1 MCCGQKRTELRNSE
15 ARDPTRSV
23 KQVLSNNRRTQVR
36 QTQPPPSR
44 ATERGAQHHYTA
56 PADSFPPLSETTPLP
71 TICVR
76 YLQTSPVRVRGL
88 VSGVC
93 YEFSGSSPV
102 QDVDARD
109 SSSLLHTRFFRR
121 A

>member
-15 ARDPTRSV
+15 ARNPTPGVKHVRS
-23 KQVLSNNRRTQVR
+23 SNRRTHVPQA
-36 QTQPPPSR
+36 QPAPSKP
-44 ATERGAQHHYTA
+44 TERGAQYQAATA
-56 PADSFPPLSETTPLP
+56 AAGKVETASLP
-71 TICVR
+71 TIRLR
-76 YLQTSPVRVRGL
+76 YLQTSAVRVRGL
-88 VSGVC
+88 VSGAC

-109 SSSLLHTRFFRR
+109 SISLLQTRFFRR

>member
-1 MCCGQKRTELRNSE
+1 MCCGKKRTELRNSE
-15 ARDPTRSV
+15 ARDTTASV
-23 KQVLSNNRRTQVR
+23 KQPLLSNRPSSVLRT
-36 QTQPPPSR
+36 PISR
-44 ATERGAQHHYTA
+44 AQ
-56 PADSFPPLSETTPLP
+56 PALAGRVEITPLP
-71 TICVR
+71 TIRLR

-109 SSSLLHTRFFRR
+109 STSLVHTRFFRR
-121 A
+121 E

>member
-15 ARDPTRSV
+15 ARDPTRNV
-23 KQVLSNNRRTQVR
+23 KQALPSNRRTQVP
-36 QTQPPPSR
+36 QTRSTPSWGK
-44 ATERGAQHHYTA
+44 EQGAQHLAIA
-56 PADSFPPLSETTPLP
+56 PARSVETTPLP
-71 TICVR
+71 TIRVR
-76 YLQTSPVRVRGL
+76 YLQSSPVRVRGL
-88 VSGVC
+88 VSGVS

>member
-15 ARDPTRSV
+15 ARDPTRGA
-23 KQVLSNNRRTQVR
+23 KQIPSGNRRTPVL
-36 QTQPPPSR
+36 QPQP
-44 ATERGAQHHYTA
+44 A
-56 PADSFPPLSETTPLP
+56 PAGSFPPRIEITPLP
-71 TICVR
+71 KIR
-76 YLQTSPVRVRGL
+76 LLYLQTSPIRVRGL
-88 VSGVC
+88 ISGVC
-93 YEFSGSSPV
+93 YEFSSSSPV

>member
-23 KQVLSNNRRTQVR
+23 KQVLSSNRRTQVP
-36 QTQPPPSR
+36 QTQPAPSKP
-44 ATERGAQHHYTA
+44 TERSAQHYPTA
-56 PADSFPPLSETTPLP
+56 PAGSLPPLTETTPLP
-71 TICVR
+71 TIRVR
-76 YLQTSPVRVRGL
+76 YLQTSPIRVRGL
-88 VSGVC
+88 VSGVS